1 MNASSTG
8 NERRSPKTEDD
19 GPLFVSYADMAAE
32 ADKYVHELET
42 WMEDHG
48 PSSKRPWP
56 DHNIANKRRR
66 LAWVLKA
73 LEIFQR
79 GAEREGEAA

>member
-1 MNASSTG
+1 LTGPNASPRNSEIGTT
-8 NERRSPKTEDD
+8 NDQEFT
-19 GPLFVSYADMAAE
+19 SYAEMAAE

-42 WMEDHG
+42 WMKDHG

-66 LAWVLKA
+66 LAWAEKIAELCRRA
-73 LEIFQR
+73 AQR
-79 GAEREGEAA
+79 QGEAA

>member
-1 MNASSTG
+1 MNGAIFSSYEEMAS
-8 NERRSPKTEDD
+8 
-19 GPLFVSYADMAAE
+19 E
-32 ADKYVHELET
+32 ADKYIHELET
-42 WMEDHG
+42 WMKDHG

-79 GAEREGEAA
+79 GAERKAEAV

>member
-1 MNASSTG
+1 M
-8 NERRSPKTEDD
+8 TE
-19 GPLFVSYADMAAE
+19 FSSYADMAAE

-48 PSSKRPWP
+48 PGSKRPWP

-66 LAWVLKA
+66 LAWAEKIAELCRRA
-73 LEIFQR
+73 AQR
-79 GAEREGEAA
+79 QGEAA

>member
-1 MNASSTG
+1 MTGPNASPRNSEIGTT
-8 NERRSPKTEDD
+8 NEPEFT
-19 GPLFVSYADMAAE
+19 SYADMAAE

-42 WMEDHG
+42 WMKDHG

-56 DHNIANKRRR
+56 DLNIANKRRR

>member
-1 MNASSTG
+1 M
-8 NERRSPKTEDD
+8 TE
-19 GPLFVSYADMAAE
+19 FSSYADMAAE

-48 PSSKRPWP
+48 PGSKRPWP
-56 DHNIANKRRR
+56 DQNIANKRRR
-66 LAWVLKA
+66 LEWVRKA

-79 GAEREGEAA
+79 GAAREAEAA